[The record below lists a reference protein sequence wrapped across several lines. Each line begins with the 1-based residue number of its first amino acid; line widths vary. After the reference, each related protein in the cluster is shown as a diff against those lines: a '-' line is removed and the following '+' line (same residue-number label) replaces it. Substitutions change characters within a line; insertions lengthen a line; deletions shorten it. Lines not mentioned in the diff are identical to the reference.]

1 MQQLDNELEVTSI
14 GDDWGDFDVVI
25 KQLETEEAPT
35 ESTEGSAL
43 STETEGVSTEAFEGL
58 LSVVFTIAEQATSII
73 SGIDFAFDE
82 KGKNEVIKAA
92 IPVLSKHGGELLGWF
107 GDYVEEATLLLAVL
121 ALVYTSKRHITEL
134 KVYKAEQEKRDAE
147 KAKATAKAA

>member
-1 MQQLDNELEVTSI
+1 MQQPDNELEVTSL

-35 ESTEGSAL
+35 ESTESSAL
-43 STETEGVSTEAFEGL
+43 STETVSSEAFEGL

-134 KVYKAEQEKRDAE
+134 KAYKAEQEKRDAE